1 MKKFLTVM
9 LAAVMLAA
17 LFAGCTEQN
26 IQNSNSASALSTA
39 TPGSGATAAPPSE
52 LDLDFSNR
60 DAGASYEL
68 AGATVITCKN
78 GSFAINGAGASAEG
92 NVLTLS
98 AEGTYVLSGELTE
111 GRIIVDAA
119 DTDKLQIVLNG
130 LSLHSSN
137 HAPLYIRQADKVFIT
152 LADQSVNTL
161 TDGASRDAA
170 SDEESKVDGVIFSR
184 SDLCINGSGQLNIT
198 AAYKHGIVSK
208 DDLIITGGMLNITAN
223 GQGLS
228 GKDAVKIQN
237 GTFVL
242 NTKGDG
248 IQADNTEDSAKGFVY
263 IENGSFEIEAEADA
277 IQAETCLIINGGT
290 FTLTCGGGSANAS
303 TDQSGNNRPQWG
315 GWGQSSGNTAS
326 AKGLK
331 CAQTLIING
340 GVFTVDS
347 SDDAIHCNGDM
358 TIAGGQLTITSGDDG
373 IHADSALLI
382 TGGSIVIT
390 KSYEGLEGQ
399 TVTVQ
404 GGEISVTASDDGIN
418 AAGGNDASSI
428 GGRPGQNHFD
438 SDLSCEIRISGG
450 KVYIN
455 AEGDGIDSNGNFYLE
470 GGEVY
475 VSGPTNGGN
484 GALDYGGEGIATGG
498 VLIAVGSVSMA
509 QGFSSSSRQ
518 CSILYTLSSSQQG
531 DITLTDAQGTALAS
545 FTPEKTYQSVVVT
558 APQMQVG
565 ETYAL
570 YAGTVAEEI
579 TLSGIVT
586 ANIGNYFPGG
596 GDHGGGPGGFPG
608 GRPGG
613 KEFG

>member
-1 MKKFLTVM
+1 MKKFLTAM
-9 LAAVMLAA
+9 LAAVMLTV

-26 IQNSNSASALSTA
+26 VQNSNSASALPTI
-39 TPGSGATAAPPSE
+39 TPGSGTTAAPPSE
-52 LDLDFSNR
+52 LELDFSNR
-60 DAGASYEL
+60 DADASYEL

-78 GSFAINGAGASAEG
+78 GLFAINGAGALAEG

-98 AEGTYVLSGELTE
+98 AGGTYVLSGELTE

-130 LSLHSSN
+130 LSLHNSSY
-137 HAPLYIRQADKVFIT
+137 APLYIRQADKVFIT
-152 LADQSVNTL
+152 LAEQSVNTL

-170 SDEESKVDGVIFSR
+170 SDEERSADGVIFSR

-208 DDLIITGGMLNITAN
+208 DDLIVTGGTLNITAN

-237 GTFVL
+237 GIFVL

-248 IQADNTEDSAKGFVY
+248 IQADNTEDPAKGFVY
-263 IENGSFEIEAEADA
+263 IENGSFEIEAETDA
-277 IQAETCLIINGGT
+277 IQAETCLMINGGT
-290 FTLTCGGGSANAS
+290 FALTCGGGSTNAS
-303 TDQSGNNRPQWG
+303 DRPQWG
-315 GWGQSSGNTAS
+315 GWEQSSGNTAS

-331 CAQTLIING
+331 CAKALIING

-347 SDDAIHCNGDM
+347 SDDALHCNGDM
-358 TIAGGQLTITSGDDG
+358 TITGGQLTIASGDDG

-382 TGGSIVIT
+382 TGGSIAIT

-428 GGRPGQNHFD
+428 GGRPGQNPFD
-438 SDLSCEIRISGG
+438 ADLSCGIRISGG

-455 AEGDGIDSNGNFYLE
+455 AQGDGIDSNGNFYLE

-498 VLIAVGSVSMA
+498 VLIAVGSVGMA
-509 QGFSSSSRQ
+509 QGFSSSSEQ
-518 CSILYTLSSSQQG
+518 CSILYSLASLQQG
-531 DITLTDAQGTALAS
+531 GKTVTLTDAQGTVLAS
-545 FTPEKTYQSVVVT
+545 FAPEKEYQSVVIT
-558 APQMQVG
+558 APQMQIG
-565 ETYAL
+565 QTYTL
-570 YAGTVAEEI
+570 NAGTAVEEI

-613 KEFG
+613 REFG